1 MRGRP
6 IQRSGGPEKMVMSH
20 EEIFNRISNFC
31 QKLDQGSEIRIQY
44 LFFIASIANEMHEI
58 KDSAIFYYDV
68 TQELLKHNR
77 DYLLFNK
84 NLLNRQMTN
93 K

>member
-1 MRGRP
+1 MSRF
-6 IQRSGGPEKMVMSH
+6 GGPERTVMSH

-77 DYLLFNK
+77 DYLMFNK